1 MQALFD
7 NFKSISLLFLAHF
20 TNQFSN
26 SPPAA
31 QSRSRICLC
40 ILSDDVVTL
49 HHLRGCCSKE
59 KKKRNQNNARSTDRL
74 SIFKTA
80 LFI

>member
-40 ILSDDVVTL
+40 ILGDDVER
-49 HHLRGCCSKE
+49 LRGRWSKE
-59 KKKRNQNNARSTDRL
+59 KKK
-74 SIFKTA
+74 KPE
-80 LFI
+80 